1 MRGSKKFHIQRRAD
15 SSHEA
20 RAAKPV
26 VLDFVQQFGMTGALG
41 GDGSGHDFA
50 HAVLGPGTFAGT
62 HRHATPAQA
71 RRSVDPCGAVSS
83 LSSAPD
89 PDSGRRTPVPG
100 CADPLARAAAVGGD
114 EYASHVAAT
123 GTFVRNQAL
132 VLGSRCDAQQLVHRV
147 RAARARNA
155 AIRSA
160 GISHSST
167 NSGAMGNPARVA

>member
-1 MRGSKKFHIQRRAD
+1 MQVQVTKREQ
-15 SSHEA
+15 
-20 RAAKPV
+20 AKPV

-50 HAVLGPGTFAGT
+50 HAVLGP
-62 HRHATPAQA
+62 RHLRKRGVPSTPA
-71 RRSVDPCGAVSS
+71 AVSS

-123 GTFVRNQAL
+123 GAFVRNQAL
-132 VLGSRCDAQQLVHRV
+132 VLGSRCDAQQLIHRV
-147 RAARARNA
+147 RAARARHA

>member
-1 MRGSKKFHIQRRAD
+1 MVPVTISRTPSLFQRHSRAGIGTRHLRKRGVPS
-15 SSHEA
+15 
-20 RAAKPV
+20 
-26 VLDFVQQFGMTGALG
+26 
-41 GDGSGHDFA
+41 
-50 HAVLGPGTFAGT
+50 
-62 HRHATPAQA
+62 TPA
-71 RRSVDPCGAVSS
+71 AVSS

-160 GISHSST
+160 GISHTMTHSA
-167 NSGAMGNPARVA
+167 AMGNPARVA